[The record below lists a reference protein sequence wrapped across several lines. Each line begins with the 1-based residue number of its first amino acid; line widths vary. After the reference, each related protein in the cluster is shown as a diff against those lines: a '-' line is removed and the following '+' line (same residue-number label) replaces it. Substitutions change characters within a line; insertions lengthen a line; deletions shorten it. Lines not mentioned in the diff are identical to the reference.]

1 MPQIVDKNRLMTQTN
16 EKRHEI
22 RVDPDDPEVVMEV
35 WVRDM
40 TFFDVQKAAQKM
52 FIVEEGN
59 VSFDLEAYWR
69 YAFQNF
75 VTRTNPKLSTD
86 EMLNLSAYIGEQIST
101 HLPKPTELAEAIQ
114 GDFTKANR

>member
-1 MPQIVDKNRLMTQTN
+1 MPQIVDKNKLMIQTN

-22 RVDPDDPEVVMEV
+22 RVDPDDPDMVMEI

-40 TFFDVQKAAQKM
+40 TFFDVQRAAQKM
-52 FIVEEGN
+52 FIVEGGN
-59 VSFDLEAYWR
+59 ISFDLGAYWK
-69 YAFQNF
+69 YAFENF
-75 VTRTNPKLSTD
+75 ITRTNPKLSPD
-86 EMLNLSAYIGEQIST
+86 EMLSLSAYIGEQISL